1 MFTDDRI
8 TTAMVKAL
16 FAEEIGALNGTVSDT
31 FDDGERLFVRSI
43 LPGVEEVRSTDR
55 VQGGVALRMSGGEA
69 RVHPYV
75 FRQVC
80 SNGAIMAQAIET
92 RHVADFDVRGPEQ
105 VLPELREAI
114 QACAS
119 REAFTVAA
127 QQMRSAQDA
136 RVDLAISFLPL
147 LSRFPTSLVTQI
159 MGRFFNVRDRSAFGM
174 ANAMTA
180 TARDMSDPELRW
192 RLEELGGGVFAGRK
206 PRFPR
211 HDGSV
216 PRRREDTAAASSN
229 AYA

>member
-16 FAEEIGALNGTVSDT
+16 FAEEIAALDGKVSDT
-31 FDDGERLFVRSI
+31 FDDGQRLFVRSI
-43 LPGVEEVRSTDR
+43 LPGVEEVRAKDC
-55 VQGGVALRMSGGEA
+55 VEGGVALRMSGGEA
-69 RVHPYV
+69 WVHPYV

-92 RHVADFDVRGPEQ
+92 RHIADFDVRGPEE
-105 VLPELREAI
+105 VLPQLREAI

-136 RVDLAISFLPL
+136 PVDLAISFLPF
-147 LSRFPTSLVTQI
+147 LSRFPTSLVTHI
-159 MGRFFNVRDRSAFGM
+159 MGRFFEDRDRSAFGL

-206 PRFPR
+206 PRLPR

-216 PRRREDTAAASSN
+216 ARRREDTIAASSN

>member
-16 FAEEIGALNGTVSDT
+16 FAEEIAALDGKVSDT

-43 LPGVEEVRSTDR
+43 LPGVEEVRAKDC
-55 VQGGVALRMSGGEA
+55 VEGGVALRMSGGEA
-69 RVHPYV
+69 WVHPYV

-80 SNGAIMAQAIET
+80 SNGAIMARAIET
-92 RHVADFDVRGPEQ
+92 RHVADVDVRGPEE

-159 MGRFFNVRDRSAFGM
+159 MGRFLNVRDRSAFDM

-211 HDGSV
+211 HDGRV
-216 PRRREDTAAASSN
+216 AHRREDAVAASST
-229 AYA
+229 ASV